1 LSSQTLNQKNLIGN
15 SATNN
20 LLSQSLGI
28 ISHALN
34 NASTSSIASQ
44 SLPSPS
50 TNSNAAS
57 NIAAAVLNSQ
67 SNVLSQLSTLFPQT
81 GSSST
86 NASNIPYASNL
97 YNILNNPSK
106 KLIIIFII

>member
-1 LSSQTLNQKNLIGN
+1 MG

-44 SLPSPS
+44 SLPSPT

-57 NIAAAVLNSQ
+57 NIAAVLNSQ
-67 SNVLSQLSTLFPQT
+67 SNVLSQLSTLFPQA
-81 GSSST
+81 GSSSS
-86 NASNIPYASNL
+86 NSSNIPYASNL
-97 YNILNNPSK
+97 YNILNNPSNYFK
-106 KLIIIFII
+106 IIVVK